1 MNLKK
6 TLIAAATAVA
16 CMASTSALAIPTW
29 TFVGSWEVDDG
40 PVWWDNPLAYSGVG
54 AASLLFGFTAA
65 DYRISTRDGNAA
77 NINDMAWYSVI
88 GISGGHMFADDY
100 MTPNTVNYQ
109 DVWVGSDPNV
119 NSASAYVWDNAQG
132 SGFTNYAFRLIDD
145 QQVPE
150 PASLALLGMGLMG
163 LGFSRRKSR

>member
-29 TFVGSWEVDDG
+29 TFVGSWEVSDG
-40 PVWWDNPLAYSGVG
+40 PYWGDNPLAYSGVG

-77 NINDMAWYSVI
+77 NINDMAWYSII
-88 GISGGHMFADDY
+88 GVPDGTAFADDY
-100 MTPNTVNYQ
+100 MAANTVNYQ
-109 DVWVGSDPNV
+109 DVWNGDDPN

-132 SGFTNYAFRLIDD
+132 SAYTNYAFRLIDD

>member
-16 CMASTSALAIPTW
+16 CMASTSALAVPTW

-40 PVWWDNPLAYSGVG
+40 PWWTGNPLAYSGVG
-54 AASLLFGFTAA
+54 AAALQFGFTAA
-65 DYRISTRDGNAA
+65 DYRISTRDGSAA
-77 NINDMAWYSVI
+77 NINDMAWYSII
-88 GISGGHMFADDY
+88 GVAGGHMFADDY
-100 MTPNTVNYQ
+100 MAPNTVNYQ
-109 DVWVGSDPNV
+109 DVWNGASMD
-119 NSASAYVWDNAQG
+119 NSASAYVSDNAQG
-132 SGFTNYAFRLIDD
+132 AEFTNYAFRLIDD
-145 QQVPE
+145 GQPVPE

>member
-1 MNLKK
+1 MNFKK

-65 DYRISTRDGNAA
+65 DYRISTVCCDA
-77 NINDMAWYSVI
+77 INDMAWYSII
-88 GISGGHMFADDY
+88 GVTGGTAFADDY
-100 MTPNTVNYQ
+100 MAANTVHYK
-109 DVWVGSDPNV
+109 DVWNGASMD

-132 SGFTNYAFRLIDD
+132 SEYTNYAFRLIDD
-145 QQVPE
+145 GQPIPE